1 MTVRNAARL
10 AVATLALLLCGTSQ
24 GAQDAAPQPDAAKVV
39 TAIPAAEIPSQA
51 DVDERQARAV
61 AERARNADLAALL
74 APRLEAIDRAARDL
88 ATATESQALRRL
100 PAMRLESLSRHWS
113 FHERQLER
121 WRGDLQDIASGFTA
135 DAGELARRRAA
146 WEATRALAREYGAA
160 SLLDRR
166 VDSVLAQL
174 AEAERALSGPLDEQL
189 RLSGR
194 AASVEARI
202 GTAQAEVATA
212 IRFIDERLLRL
223 DAPPLWRLDEQ
234 PSRAGDTAGA
244 ARSGLALD
252 IDFLRAYATAN
263 AARLVGHG
271 LALLLLLPLLFWL
284 RRQSERRIA
293 GDEDLRASSGPLLRP
308 VSAWLVL
315 SLMSV
320 LIVEPDAPIL
330 VHELAFLLTLVP
342 VLRILPRRMF
352 DTLGP
357 WPYAATALYL
367 LYHLSFLFVGHPVN
381 HRLYLLALTLLTLA
395 TLVWL
400 LLARRG
406 AAPSGRLPR
415 ALRALGWASVGALAG
430 SAAVGALGNVTLA
443 EVITGGVLDSGY
455 VGLALYA
462 GVSVVG
468 ALLRLSM
475 APGAAPAAGVAAGP
489 SQPLLQ
495 IAGRLVKLAALAVWV
510 VVTLNEFRL
519 YRPVSAA
526 IGAVLTYPL
535 EAGNVSLTLGE
546 VLVFGVS
553 VYVALWTARSIRV
566 VLEGRV
572 LPRMDLPRGVGNS
585 IASLSYYALVLLGF
599 VVALGVAGFEMSQ
612 LAIVVGALSV
622 GIGFGLQNVVNNFVS
637 GLILMFER
645 PIRPGDVVDV
655 AGTSGRVREIGM
667 RATTVA
673 TFEGADVVVPN
684 GALLSQN
691 LINWT
696 LSDMRRRIDVNVGVA
711 YGTDPRRVIE
721 LLVEVARETPGV
733 SALPDPLVLFTGFG
747 ASSLDFVVRCWT
759 DDYGESV
766 VIRSNLAVR
775 VHDALMAAGIEIPFP
790 QQDLHLRSVS
800 PEARR
805 VLQGRGTP
813 DPGLA
818 AGDPPGPVA

>member
-1 MTVRNAARL
+1 
-10 AVATLALLLCGTSQ
+10 
-24 GAQDAAPQPDAAKVV
+24 
-39 TAIPAAEIPSQA
+39 
-51 DVDERQARAV
+51 
-61 AERARNADLAALL
+61 
-74 APRLEAIDRAARDL
+74 
-88 ATATESQALRRL
+88 
-100 PAMRLESLSRHWS
+100 
-113 FHERQLER
+113 
-121 WRGDLQDIASGFTA
+121 
-135 DAGELARRRAA
+135 
-146 WEATRALAREYGAA
+146 
-160 SLLDRR
+160 
-166 VDSVLAQL
+166 
-174 AEAERALSGPLDEQL
+174 
-189 RLSGR
+189 
-194 AASVEARI
+194 
-202 GTAQAEVATA
+202 
-212 IRFIDERLLRL
+212 
-223 DAPPLWRLDEQ
+223 
-234 PSRAGDTAGA
+234 
-244 ARSGLALD
+244 
-252 IDFLRAYATAN
+252 
-263 AARLVGHG
+263 
-271 LALLLLLPLLFWL
+271 
-284 RRQSERRIA
+284 
-293 GDEDLRASSGPLLRP
+293 
-308 VSAWLVL
+308 VL

-330 VHELAFLLTLVP
+330 VKELVFLLALVP
-342 VLRILPRRMF
+342 VLRILPRRVF

-357 WPYAATALYL
+357 WPYAATVLYL
-367 LYHLSFLFVGHPVN
+367 LYHLSFLFAGHPVN
-381 HRLYLLALTLLTLA
+381 YRLYLLALTLLTMA

-406 AAPSGRLPR
+406 TAPAGRLPR
-415 ALRALGWASVGALAG
+415 ALRALGWASAGALAG

-443 EVITGGVLDSGY
+443 EVVTGAVLDSGY
-455 VGLALYA
+455 AGLVLYA

-468 ALLRLSM
+468 ALLRLSI
-475 APGAAPAAGVAAGP
+475 AQGAAPAAGVAAGP
-489 SQPLLQ
+489 SQPLLH
-495 IAGRLVKLAALAVWV
+495 IAGRLVKLAAIAVWV

-519 YRPVSAA
+519 FRPVSAA
-526 IGAVLTYPL
+526 VGAVLTYPL

-553 VYVALWTARSIRV
+553 VYVALWTARSIRL

-599 VVALGVAGFEMSQ
+599 VVALGIAGFEMSQ

-655 AGTSGRVREIGM
+655 AGTAGRVREIGM
-667 RATTVA
+667 RATTVT

-691 LINWT
+691 LVNWT

-711 YGTDPRRVIE
+711 YGTDPKRVIE
-721 LLVEVARETPGV
+721 LLVEVARTTPGV
-733 SALPDPLVLFTGFG
+733 SVLPDPLVLFTGFG

-766 VIRSNLAVR
+766 AIRSDLAVR

-805 VLQGRGTP
+805 MLEGRDTS
-813 DPGLA
+813 DPGPA
-818 AGDPPGPVA
+818 AGDQPRPAV